1 MDNDNLLVQKAA
13 DLYRGLRFKM
23 KYRGVPILSAGAGN
37 DLARDLLESGQ
48 PFLFGRCGATEM
60 RTAADYLHNG
70 GRPFADRTRADIRN
84 LSGVFPTDD
93 AALERFCKLYI
104 RTAQSA
110 ELLALW
116 NVGAEREVIRGC
128 DATRFTELRALEPY
142 YHARPWSAALAGKR
156 VLVVH
161 PFRKTIL
168 SQYEKRAQL
177 FPGRD
182 ILPEFASLTVIQAVQ
197 GLAGQDTGYDSWFDA
212 LDAME
217 RKMDAADYDV
227 AIIGAGA
234 YGLPLAAHARD
245 TGHAAI
251 QMSGATQLLFG
262 IKGRRWDDHPVI
274 SKLYNPAWVRPDESE
289 GITNKEKVEGGSYW
303 YSENI
308 MRILMISNH
317 LGVQSG
323 VQRYVQ
329 NLLLNLDTDRYQID
343 LFVGQCPPDQTSTAP
358 ALEAHGVHIIAVPDH
373 KKDRIRALAAHLRTH
388 RDYDIIHYHTASKIG
403 APVCGMMRLLCP
415 RAKIVVHS
423 HIVYP
428 PLTLTWRA
436 AHLVYQLF
444 ADYFLGCG
452 VAAGRFVFGSHIDE
466 KPNFSVACNA
476 VDQERFHPDAAA
488 RAATRRAYGIADT
501 DRLAG
506 FVGRLNHQKNP
517 LFLMEVFAA
526 MAAQDVRWKLMLV
539 GTGEKEPEM
548 RAAAEAHGL
557 TDRVIFAGVQSD
569 VPAFMNAFDL
579 FLLPSNFE
587 GSPVTL
593 VEAQGCGVPCLASTN
608 VPDDG
613 SVTELVHFLPLA
625 APLSDWA
632 AKADAIAP
640 GGDHA
645 DHWQT
650 LAAAGYELK
659 TAARRMEQ
667 LYDKLGGQ
675 P

>member
-1 MDNDNLLVQKAA
+1 
-13 DLYRGLRFKM
+13 
-23 KYRGVPILSAGAGN
+23 
-37 DLARDLLESGQ
+37 
-48 PFLFGRCGATEM
+48 
-60 RTAADYLHNG
+60 
-70 GRPFADRTRADIRN
+70 
-84 LSGVFPTDD
+84 
-93 AALERFCKLYI
+93 
-104 RTAQSA
+104 
-110 ELLALW
+110 
-116 NVGAEREVIRGC
+116 
-128 DATRFTELRALEPY
+128 
-142 YHARPWSAALAGKR
+142 
-156 VLVVH
+156 
-161 PFRKTIL
+161 
-168 SQYEKRAQL
+168 
-177 FPGRD
+177 
-182 ILPEFASLTVIQAVQ
+182 
-197 GLAGQDTGYDSWFDA
+197 
-212 LDAME
+212 
-217 RKMDAADYDV
+217 
-227 AIIGAGA
+227 
-234 YGLPLAAHARD
+234 
-245 TGHAAI
+245 
-251 QMSGATQLLFG
+251 
-262 IKGRRWDDHPVI
+262 
-274 SKLYNPAWVRPDESE
+274 
-289 GITNKEKVEGGSYW
+289 
-303 YSENI
+303 

-329 NLLLNLDTDRYQID
+329 NLLLNLDTTKYHID
-343 LFVGQCPPDQTSTAP
+343 LFVGQCPADQASTAP
-358 ALEAHGVHIIAVPDH
+358 VLEARGVHIIAVPDN

-388 RDYDIIHYHTASKIG
+388 KDYDIIHYHTASKIG

-436 AHLVYQLF
+436 AHGVYQLF

-452 VAAGRFVFGSHIDE
+452 VAAGRFVFGDHIDE
-466 KPNFSVACNA
+466 KTNFSVACNA
-476 VDQERFHPDAAA
+476 VDAGRFHPDAAA
-488 RAATRRAYGIADT
+488 RAATRANYGIADT

-526 MAAQDVRWKLMLV
+526 MAAQDVRWKLLLV

-557 TDRVIFAGVQSD
+557 ADRVIFAGVQSD

-625 APLSDWA
+625 APLTEWA
-632 AKADAIAP
+632 AKADEIAV
-640 GGDHA
+640 GGDHT

-667 LYDKLGGQ
+667 LYDKLGGRA
-675 P
+675 

>member
-1 MDNDNLLVQKAA
+1 
-13 DLYRGLRFKM
+13 
-23 KYRGVPILSAGAGN
+23 
-37 DLARDLLESGQ
+37 
-48 PFLFGRCGATEM
+48 
-60 RTAADYLHNG
+60 
-70 GRPFADRTRADIRN
+70 
-84 LSGVFPTDD
+84 
-93 AALERFCKLYI
+93 
-104 RTAQSA
+104 
-110 ELLALW
+110 
-116 NVGAEREVIRGC
+116 
-128 DATRFTELRALEPY
+128 
-142 YHARPWSAALAGKR
+142 
-156 VLVVH
+156 
-161 PFRKTIL
+161 
-168 SQYEKRAQL
+168 
-177 FPGRD
+177 
-182 ILPEFASLTVIQAVQ
+182 
-197 GLAGQDTGYDSWFDA
+197 
-212 LDAME
+212 
-217 RKMDAADYDV
+217 
-227 AIIGAGA
+227 
-234 YGLPLAAHARD
+234 
-245 TGHAAI
+245 
-251 QMSGATQLLFG
+251 
-262 IKGRRWDDHPVI
+262 
-274 SKLYNPAWVRPDESE
+274 
-289 GITNKEKVEGGSYW
+289 
-303 YSENI
+303 

-329 NLLLNLDTDRYQID
+329 NLLLNLDTTKYHID
-343 LFVGQCPPDQTSTAP
+343 LFVGQCPADQASTAP
-358 ALEAHGVHIIAVPDH
+358 ALEAHGVHIIAVPDN

-388 RDYDIIHYHTASKIG
+388 KDYDIIHYHTASKIG

-436 AHLVYQLF
+436 AHGVYQLF

-452 VAAGRFVFGSHIDE
+452 VAAGRFVFGDHIDE

-476 VDQERFHPDAAA
+476 VDAGRFHPDAAA
-488 RAATRRAYGIADT
+488 RAATRANYGIADT

-526 MAAQDVRWKLMLV
+526 MAAQDVRWKLLLV

-625 APLSDWA
+625 APLTEWA
-632 AKADAIAP
+632 AKADEIAV

-667 LYDKLGGQ
+667 LYDKLGGRA
-675 P
+675 